1 METKSEEIL
10 IEIRNIK
17 SEYNKGTIR
26 ADLRY
31 LVVSIEVRRHRLISS
46 DYIKTLYCHG
56 RGQEFES
63 RRPRHSFLALGPRD
77 ARAGRIST
85 QGGSIDFQLFLLH
98 FCPCHGNALVSGYA
112 SGLEE

>member
-1 METKSEEIL
+1 M
-10 IEIRNIK
+10 RF
-17 SEYNKGTIR
+17 
-26 ADLRY
+26 
-31 LVVSIEVRRHRLISS
+31 LVVSMNVRRHRLISI
-46 DYIKTLYCHG
+46 DHMTALRCHG

-77 ARAGRIST
+77 ARAGRIAT

-98 FCPCHGNALVSGYA
+98 FCPCQGNALVSGYA